1 MNYFFKIYS
10 YFCMIIN
17 RNISIINK
25 EVTLTLYYKIG
36 IDAGSTTLKCIV
48 LNEEDK
54 ILYSNYERHYSKV
67 REKLIEELEN
77 IKGIIENKKFKI
89 AITGSAGYGISKEYN
104 LPFVQEVF
112 ATTLAIKRYYDDV
125 DVAIELGGEDAK
137 IIFLTGGFEE
147 RMNSSCAGGTGAFI
161 DQMAHLMG
169 LTVDEMD
176 NLSLK
181 HENIYEIASRCGV
194 FAKTD
199 IQPLLNQ
206 GARKEDI
213 SASVFQSVVNQTIGG
228 LAQGRSIEGKIMFL
242 GGPLYFCKGLRER
255 FIKTLKLKDNDVVSP
270 ENAQVFVAIG
280 SAIYSKENNK
290 KYEYEELLNT
300 IKENHNEISTMNVI
314 DPLFNSEEEYNE
326 FKERHKKAK
335 VKVSDIN
342 NYAGEA
348 YVGIDAGSTTTK
360 VVLIDKED
368 NILYEYYG
376 SNKGNP
382 IEVVK
387 KELKHIYNICGK
399 KIKIM
404 GSAVTG
410 YGEEL
415 IKKAF
420 SIDFGIVE
428 TVAHYIAASHFNP
441 KVDFILDIGGQDIK
455 CFKIKDGIVANI
467 MLNEACSSGCG
478 SFIESFAN
486 QMGYDVETFSKLGLF
501 AKHGADL
508 GSRCTVFMN
517 SSVKQAQKEGAT
529 VEDLSAGLS
538 VSVVKNALYKV
549 IRAKSLDELG
559 KNIIVQ
565 GGTMYND
572 AILRAFE
579 KELGMN
585 VIRPSISGLMGAYG
599 CALYAKRKNL
609 KESKII
615 SKEDLESFT
624 HKSKIAKCGLCTN
637 RCNLTINIFNDGE
650 KYISGNRCEK
660 PTGNKKSESIPNMYQ
675 YKYKK
680 LREYESLDE
689 GKRGTIGLPMVLNMY
704 ENIPLWATFFKEL
717 GFKVVLSDESNK
729 KMYLKGQHTIPS
741 DTVCYPAK
749 LAHGHIENLISKNI
763 EHIFYPCM
771 SYNFDEGISDNCFN
785 CPVVAYYPELLKTNV
800 KELDSNNFMMEYLS
814 LNNKK
819 LLSKQLYEILNK
831 TFGDIKQKE
840 VKNAL
845 EKAYIEYEKYTKHIK
860 EKGKEFIEYAK
871 NNNKKVIVVAGRPY
885 HIDPEINHGID
896 KVLSSLGIVV
906 LTEDSIE
913 VSHEKPKVNI
923 LNQWTYQARLYNAA
937 YYVAKNKDMEL
948 IQLVSFGCGTDAI
961 TSDEV
966 KDILERNNKIYTQLK
981 IDETNNLGAAK
992 IRIRSLLE
1000 AIAQE

>member
-280 SAIYSKENNK
+280 SAIYSKEDNK
-290 KYEYEELLNT
+290 KYEYEELLNI
-300 IKENHNEISTMNVI
+300 IKENHNEISTMNII

-387 KELKHIYNICGK
+387 KELKHIYNICGE

-729 KMYLKGQHTIPS
+729 KMYLRGQHTIPS

-860 EKGKEFIEYAK
+860 EKGEEFIEYAK

>member
-1 MNYFFKIYS
+1 
-10 YFCMIIN
+10 MIIN

-280 SAIYSKENNK
+280 SAIYSKEDNK
-290 KYEYEELLNT
+290 KYEYEELLNI
-300 IKENHNEISTMNVI
+300 IKENHNEISTMNII

-326 FKERHKKAK
+326 FKERHQKAE
-335 VKVSDIN
+335 VKVSDIS

-348 YVGIDAGSTTTK
+348 YIGIDAGSTTTK
-360 VVLIDKED
+360 VVLMDKED

-387 KELKHIYNICGK
+387 KELKHIYNICGE

-420 SIDFGIVE
+420 SVDFGIVE

-579 KELGMN
+579 KELGIN

-615 SKEDLESFT
+615 AKEDLESFT

-660 PTGNKKSESIPNMYQ
+660 PTGNKKSKSIPNMYQ

-800 KELDSNNFMMEYLS
+800 KGLNSNNFMMEYLS

-860 EKGKEFIEYAK
+860 EKGDEFIEYAK

>member
-280 SAIYSKENNK
+280 SAIYSKEDNK
-290 KYEYEELLNT
+290 KYEYEELLNI
-300 IKENHNEISTMNVI
+300 IKENHNEISTMNII

-326 FKERHKKAK
+326 FKERHQKAE
-335 VKVSDIN
+335 VKVSDIS

-348 YVGIDAGSTTTK
+348 YIGIDAGSTTTK
-360 VVLIDKED
+360 VVLMDKDD

-387 KELKHIYNICGK
+387 KELKHIYNICGE

-420 SIDFGIVE
+420 SVDFGIVE

-579 KELGMN
+579 KELGIN

-615 SKEDLESFT
+615 AKEDLESFT

-660 PTGNKKSESIPNMYQ
+660 PTGNKKSKSIPNMYQ

-800 KELDSNNFMMEYLS
+800 KELNSNNFMMEYLS

-860 EKGKEFIEYAK
+860 EIGDEFIEYAK

-885 HIDPEINHGID
+885 HIYPEINHGID

>member
-280 SAIYSKENNK
+280 SAIYSKEDNK
-290 KYEYEELLNT
+290 KYEYEELLNI
-300 IKENHNEISTMNVI
+300 IKENHNEISTMNII

-387 KELKHIYNICGK
+387 KELKHIYNICGE

-559 KNIIVQ
+559 RNIIVQ

-819 LLSKQLYEILNK
+819 LLSRQLYEILNK

-860 EKGKEFIEYAK
+860 EKGEEFIEYAK

>member
-290 KYEYEELLNT
+290 KYEYEELLNI
-300 IKENHNEISTMNVI
+300 IKENHNEISTMNII

-326 FKERHKKAK
+326 FKERHQKAK

-342 NYAGEA
+342 NYVGEA

-387 KELKHIYNICGK
+387 KELKHIYNICGE

-845 EKAYIEYEKYTKHIK
+845 EKAYIEYDKYTKHIK
-860 EKGKEFIEYAK
+860 EKGEEFIEYAK

>member
-280 SAIYSKENNK
+280 SAIYSKEDNK
-290 KYEYEELLNT
+290 KYEYEELLNI
-300 IKENHNEISTMNVI
+300 IKENHNEISTMNII

-326 FKERHKKAK
+326 FKERHQKAK

-342 NYAGEA
+342 NYTGEA

-387 KELKHIYNICGK
+387 KELKHIYNICGE

-860 EKGKEFIEYAK
+860 EKGEEFIEYAK

>member
-1 MNYFFKIYS
+1 M
-10 YFCMIIN
+10 
-17 RNISIINK
+17 
-25 EVTLTLYYKIG
+25 YYKIG

-242 GGPLYFCKGLRER
+242 GGPLYFCKGLRDR

-290 KYEYEELLNT
+290 KYEYEELLNI

-387 KELKHIYNICGK
+387 KELKHIYNICGE

-819 LLSKQLYEILNK
+819 LLGKQLYEILNK

-845 EKAYIEYEKYTKHIK
+845 EKAYIEYDKYTKHIK
-860 EKGKEFIEYAK
+860 EKGEEFIEYAK

>member
-290 KYEYEELLNT
+290 KYEYEELLNI

-326 FKERHKKAK
+326 FKERHQKAK

-387 KELKHIYNICGK
+387 KELKHIYNICGE

-860 EKGKEFIEYAK
+860 EKGEEFIEYAK

>member
-1 MNYFFKIYS
+1 M
-10 YFCMIIN
+10 
-17 RNISIINK
+17 
-25 EVTLTLYYKIG
+25 YYKIG

-280 SAIYSKENNK
+280 SAIYSKEDNK
-290 KYEYEELLNT
+290 KYEYEELLNI
-300 IKENHNEISTMNVI
+300 IKENHNEISTMNII

-326 FKERHKKAK
+326 FKERHQKAK

-342 NYAGEA
+342 NYVGDA

-387 KELKHIYNICGK
+387 KELKHIYNICGE
-399 KIKIM
+399 KINIM

-609 KESKII
+609 KESNII
-615 SKEDLESFT
+615 SKDDLESFT

-675 YKYKK
+675 YKYKR

-800 KELDSNNFMMEYLS
+800 KELNSNNFMMEYLS

-831 TFGDIKQKE
+831 TFRDIKQKE

-845 EKAYIEYEKYTKHIK
+845 EKAYIEYDKYTKHIK
-860 EKGKEFIEYAK
+860 EKGEEFIEYAK

>member
-1 MNYFFKIYS
+1 M
-10 YFCMIIN
+10 
-17 RNISIINK
+17 
-25 EVTLTLYYKIG
+25 YYKIG

-290 KYEYEELLNT
+290 KYEYDELLNI

-342 NYAGEA
+342 NYTGDA

-387 KELKHIYNICGK
+387 KELKHIYNICGE
-399 KIKIM
+399 KIRIM

-845 EKAYIEYEKYTKHIK
+845 EKAYIEYDKYTKHIK
-860 EKGKEFIEYAK
+860 EKGEEFIEYAK

-885 HIDPEINHGID
+885 HIDPEINHG
-896 KVLSSLGIVV
+896 
-906 LTEDSIE
+906 
-913 VSHEKPKVNI
+913 
-923 LNQWTYQARLYNAA
+923 
-937 YYVAKNKDMEL
+937 
-948 IQLVSFGCGTDAI
+948 
-961 TSDEV
+961 
-966 KDILERNNKIYTQLK
+966 
-981 IDETNNLGAAK
+981 
-992 IRIRSLLE
+992 
-1000 AIAQE
+1000 

>member
-280 SAIYSKENNK
+280 SAIYSKEDNK
-290 KYEYEELLNT
+290 KYEYDELLNI
-300 IKENHNEISTMNVI
+300 IKENHNEISTMNII

-326 FKERHKKAK
+326 FKERHQKAK

-342 NYAGEA
+342 NYIGDA

-387 KELKHIYNICGK
+387 KELKHIYNICGE
-399 KIKIM
+399 KINIM

-455 CFKIKDGIVANI
+455 CFKIKNGIVANI

-609 KESKII
+609 KESNII

-675 YKYKK
+675 YKYKR

-800 KELDSNNFMMEYLS
+800 KELNSNNFMMEYLS

-845 EKAYIEYEKYTKHIK
+845 EKAYIEYEKYTNHIK
-860 EKGKEFIEYAK
+860 EKGKGFIEYAK

>member
-1 MNYFFKIYS
+1 M
-10 YFCMIIN
+10 
-17 RNISIINK
+17 
-25 EVTLTLYYKIG
+25 YYKIG

-54 ILYSNYERHYSKV
+54 IIYSNYERHYSKV
-67 REKLIEELEN
+67 REKLIEELER

-255 FIKTLKLKDNDVVSP
+255 FIKTLKLQENDVVSP

-280 SAIYSKENNK
+280 SAIYSKEDNRE
-290 KYEYEELLNT
+290 YEYEELLEI
-300 IKENHNEISTMNVI
+300 IKENRNEIATINII
-314 DPLFNSEEEYNE
+314 DPLFNDESEYEE
-326 FKERHKKAK
+326 FKKRHNRAK
-335 VKVSDIN
+335 VISKDIN
-342 NYAGEA
+342 LYNGEA
-348 YVGIDAGSTTTK
+348 YIGIDAGSTTTK

-387 KELKHIYNICGK
+387 KELKHIYNICGE
-399 KIKIM
+399 KIKII

-455 CFKIKDGIVANI
+455 CFKIKNGIVANI

-549 IRAKSLDELG
+549 IRAKSVEELG
-559 KNIIVQ
+559 ENIIVQ

-599 CALYAKRKNL
+599 CALYAKRKSP

-615 SKEDLESFT
+615 SKEDLEKFT

-650 KYISGNRCEK
+650 RYISGNRCER
-660 PTGNKKSESIPNMYQ
+660 PTGNKKAENIPNMYQ

-680 LREYESLDE
+680 LREYESLEE
-689 GKRGTIGLPMVLNMY
+689 GTRGTIGLPMVLNMY

-717 GFKVVLSDESNK
+717 GFKVVLSDQSNK

-749 LAHGHIENLISKNI
+749 LAHGHIENLLSKNI

-800 KELDSNNFMMEYLS
+800 KELNSNNFMMEYLS

-819 LLSKQLYEILNK
+819 LLSKKLYEILNE

-845 EKAYIEYEKYTKHIK
+845 EKAYIEYERYTKDIK
-860 EKGKEFIEYAK
+860 QKGEEFIEYAK
-871 NNNKKVIVVAGRPY
+871 NNNKKVIVIAGRPY

-913 VSHEKPKVNI
+913 LSHEKPKVNI

-937 YYVAKNKDMEL
+937 YYVANNKDVEL

>member
-1 MNYFFKIYS
+1 M
-10 YFCMIIN
+10 
-17 RNISIINK
+17 
-25 EVTLTLYYKIG
+25 YYKIG

-290 KYEYEELLNT
+290 KYEYDELLNI
-300 IKENHNEISTMNVI
+300 IKENHNEISTMNII

-326 FKERHKKAK
+326 FKERHQKAK

-342 NYAGEA
+342 NYTGDA
-348 YVGIDAGSTTTK
+348 YIGIDAGSTTTK

-599 CALYAKRKNL
+599 CALYAKRKKI

-819 LLSKQLYEILNK
+819 LLSKQLYGILSK

-845 EKAYIEYEKYTKHIK
+845 EKAYIEYDKYTKHIK
-860 EKGKEFIEYAK
+860 EKGEEFIEYAK

-913 VSHEKPKVNI
+913 VSNEKPKVNI

>member
-280 SAIYSKENNK
+280 SAIYSKEDNK
-290 KYEYEELLNT
+290 KYEYEELLNI
-300 IKENHNEISTMNVI
+300 IKENHNEISTMNII

-342 NYAGEA
+342 NYTGDA

-387 KELKHIYNICGK
+387 KELKHIYNICGE
-399 KIKIM
+399 KIRIM

-529 VEDLSAGLS
+529 VENLSAGLS

-650 KYISGNRCEK
+650 RYISGNRCEK
-660 PTGNKKSESIPNMYQ
+660 PTSNKKSESIPNMYQ

-689 GKRGTIGLPMVLNMY
+689 GERGTIGLPMVLNMY

-800 KELDSNNFMMEYLS
+800 KELNSNNFMMEYLS

-860 EKGKEFIEYAK
+860 EKGEEFIEYAK
-871 NNNKKVIVVAGRPY
+871 NNNKKVIVVVGRPY

-913 VSHEKPKVNI
+913 VSHEKLKVNI

>member
-1 MNYFFKIYS
+1 
-10 YFCMIIN
+10 MIIN

-270 ENAQVFVAIG
+270 KNAQVFVAIG
-280 SAIYSKENNK
+280 SAIYSKEDNK
-290 KYEYEELLNT
+290 KYEYEELLNI
-300 IKENHNEISTMNVI
+300 IKENHNEISTMNII

-326 FKERHKKAK
+326 FKERHQKAE
-335 VKVSDIN
+335 VKVSDIS

-348 YVGIDAGSTTTK
+348 YIGIDAGSTTTK
-360 VVLIDKED
+360 VVLMDKDD

-387 KELKHIYNICGK
+387 KELKHIYNICGE

-420 SIDFGIVE
+420 SVDFGIVE

-579 KELGMN
+579 KELGIN

-650 KYISGNRCEK
+650 KYISGNICEK
-660 PTGNKKSESIPNMYQ
+660 PTGNKKSKSIPNMYQ

-800 KELDSNNFMMEYLS
+800 KELNSNNFMMEYLS

-860 EKGKEFIEYAK
+860 EKGDEFIEYAK

>member
-1 MNYFFKIYS
+1 M
-10 YFCMIIN
+10 
-17 RNISIINK
+17 
-25 EVTLTLYYKIG
+25 YYKIG

-280 SAIYSKENNK
+280 SAIYSKEDNK
-290 KYEYEELLNT
+290 KYEYEELLNI
-300 IKENHNEISTMNVI
+300 IKENHNEISTMNII

-326 FKERHKKAK
+326 FKERHQKAK

-387 KELKHIYNICGK
+387 KELKHIYNICGE

-729 KMYLKGQHTIPS
+729 KMYLRGQHTIPS

-845 EKAYIEYEKYTKHIK
+845 EKAYIEYDKYTKHIK
-860 EKGKEFIEYAK
+860 EKGEEFIEYAK

>member
-280 SAIYSKENNK
+280 SAIYSKEDNK
-290 KYEYEELLNT
+290 KYEYEELLNI
-300 IKENHNEISTMNVI
+300 IKENHNEISTMNII

-326 FKERHKKAK
+326 FKERHQKAE
-335 VKVSDIN
+335 VKVSDIS

-348 YVGIDAGSTTTK
+348 YIGIDAGSTTTK
-360 VVLIDKED
+360 VVLMDKED

-387 KELKHIYNICGK
+387 KELKHIYNICGE

-420 SIDFGIVE
+420 SVDFGIVE

-579 KELGMN
+579 KELGIN

-615 SKEDLESFT
+615 AKEDLESFT

-660 PTGNKKSESIPNMYQ
+660 PTGNKKSKSIPNMYQ

-800 KELDSNNFMMEYLS
+800 KELNSNNFMMEYLS

-860 EKGKEFIEYAK
+860 EKGDEFIEYAK

>member
-290 KYEYEELLNT
+290 KYEYEELLNI
-300 IKENHNEISTMNVI
+300 IKENHNEISTMNII

-387 KELKHIYNICGK
+387 KELKHIYNICGE

-860 EKGKEFIEYAK
+860 EKGEEFIEYAK

>member
-1 MNYFFKIYS
+1 
-10 YFCMIIN
+10 MIIN

-280 SAIYSKENNK
+280 SAIYSKEDNK
-290 KYEYEELLNT
+290 KYEYEELLNI
-300 IKENHNEISTMNVI
+300 IKENHNEISTMNII

-326 FKERHKKAK
+326 FKERHQKAE
-335 VKVSDIN
+335 VKVSDIS

-348 YVGIDAGSTTTK
+348 YIGIDAGSTTTK
-360 VVLIDKED
+360 VVLMDKED

-387 KELKHIYNICGK
+387 KELKHIYNICGE

-420 SIDFGIVE
+420 SVDFGIVE

-579 KELGMN
+579 KELGIN

-660 PTGNKKSESIPNMYQ
+660 PTGNKKSKSIPNMYQ

-800 KELDSNNFMMEYLS
+800 KGLNSNNFMMEYLS

-831 TFGDIKQKE
+831 TFGDVKQKE

-860 EKGKEFIEYAK
+860 EKGDEFIEYAK

>member
-290 KYEYEELLNT
+290 KYEYEELLNI
-300 IKENHNEISTMNVI
+300 IKENHNEISTMNII

-342 NYAGEA
+342 NYDGEA

-387 KELKHIYNICGK
+387 KELKHIYNICGE

-860 EKGKEFIEYAK
+860 EKGEEFIEYAK

>member
-255 FIKTLKLKDNDVVSP
+255 FIKTLKLEDNDVVSP

-290 KYEYEELLNT
+290 KYGYEELLNI
-300 IKENHNEISTMNVI
+300 IKENHNEISTMNII

-342 NYAGEA
+342 NYTGEA

-387 KELKHIYNICGK
+387 KELKHIYNICGE

-615 SKEDLESFT
+615 SKEDLENFT
-624 HKSKIAKCGLCTN
+624 HKAKIAKCGLCTN

-675 YKYKK
+675 YKYKR

-860 EKGKEFIEYAK
+860 EKGEEFIEYAK

>member
-1 MNYFFKIYS
+1 M
-10 YFCMIIN
+10 
-17 RNISIINK
+17 
-25 EVTLTLYYKIG
+25 YYKIG

-290 KYEYEELLNT
+290 KYEYDELLNI
-300 IKENHNEISTMNVI
+300 IKENHNEISTMNII

-326 FKERHKKAK
+326 FKERHQKAK

-342 NYAGEA
+342 NYTGEA

-387 KELKHIYNICGK
+387 KELKHIYNICGE

-704 ENIPLWATFFKEL
+704 ENIPIWATFFKEL

-860 EKGKEFIEYAK
+860 EKGEEFIEYAK

>member
-77 IKGIIENKKFKI
+77 IKGIIENKKLKI

-290 KYEYEELLNT
+290 KYEYEELLNI
-300 IKENHNEISTMNVI
+300 IKENHNEISTMNII

-387 KELKHIYNICGK
+387 KELKHIYNICGE

-729 KMYLKGQHTIPS
+729 KMYLRGQHTIPS

-860 EKGKEFIEYAK
+860 EKGEEFIEYAK

>member
-1 MNYFFKIYS
+1 M
-10 YFCMIIN
+10 
-17 RNISIINK
+17 
-25 EVTLTLYYKIG
+25 YYKIG

-48 LNEEDK
+48 LNKEDK

-290 KYEYEELLNT
+290 KYEYEELLNI
-300 IKENHNEISTMNVI
+300 IKENHNEISTMNII

-387 KELKHIYNICGK
+387 KELKHIYNICGE

-729 KMYLKGQHTIPS
+729 KMYLRGQHTIPS

-845 EKAYIEYEKYTKHIK
+845 EKAYIEYDKYTKHIK
-860 EKGKEFIEYAK
+860 EKGEEFIEYAK

>member
-290 KYEYEELLNT
+290 KYEYDELLNI

-326 FKERHKKAK
+326 FKERHQKAE
-335 VKVSDIN
+335 VKVSDIS

-348 YVGIDAGSTTTK
+348 YIGIDAGSTTTK
-360 VVLIDKED
+360 VVLMDKED

-387 KELKHIYNICGK
+387 KELKHIYNICGE

-420 SIDFGIVE
+420 SVDFGIVE

-729 KMYLKGQHTIPS
+729 KMYLRGQHTIPS

-860 EKGKEFIEYAK
+860 EKGEEFIEYAK

-896 KVLSSLGIVV
+896 KVLSSLGIFV

-913 VSHEKPKVNI
+913 VGHEKPKVNI

>member
-242 GGPLYFCKGLRER
+242 GGPLYFCKGLRDR

-290 KYEYEELLNT
+290 KYEYEELLNI
-300 IKENHNEISTMNVI
+300 IKENHNEISTMNII

-342 NYAGEA
+342 NYTGEA

-387 KELKHIYNICGK
+387 KELKHIYNICGE

-559 KNIIVQ
+559 RNIIVQ

-749 LAHGHIENLISKNI
+749 LAHGHIENLISNNI

-860 EKGKEFIEYAK
+860 EKGEEFIEYAK

>member
-1 MNYFFKIYS
+1 
-10 YFCMIIN
+10 
-17 RNISIINK
+17 
-25 EVTLTLYYKIG
+25 
-36 IDAGSTTLKCIV
+36 
-48 LNEEDK
+48 
-54 ILYSNYERHYSKV
+54 
-67 REKLIEELEN
+67 
-77 IKGIIENKKFKI
+77 
-89 AITGSAGYGISKEYN
+89 
-104 LPFVQEVF
+104 
-112 ATTLAIKRYYDDV
+112 
-125 DVAIELGGEDAK
+125 
-137 IIFLTGGFEE
+137 
-147 RMNSSCAGGTGAFI
+147 MNSSCAGGTGAFI

-342 NYAGEA
+342 NYTGDA

-387 KELKHIYNICGK
+387 KELKHIYNICGE
-399 KIKIM
+399 KIRIM

-729 KMYLKGQHTIPS
+729 KMYLRGQHTIPS

-831 TFGDIKQKE
+831 TFGDVKQKE

-860 EKGKEFIEYAK
+860 EKGEEFIEYAK

>member
-1 MNYFFKIYS
+1 M
-10 YFCMIIN
+10 
-17 RNISIINK
+17 
-25 EVTLTLYYKIG
+25 YYKIG

-280 SAIYSKENNK
+280 SAIYSKEDNK
-290 KYEYEELLNT
+290 KYEYEELLNI
-300 IKENHNEISTMNVI
+300 IKENHNEISTMNII

-326 FKERHKKAK
+326 FKERHQKAE
-335 VKVSDIN
+335 VKVSDIS

-348 YVGIDAGSTTTK
+348 YIGIDAGSTTTK
-360 VVLIDKED
+360 VVLMDKED

-387 KELKHIYNICGK
+387 KELKHIYNICGE

-420 SIDFGIVE
+420 SVDFGIVE

-579 KELGMN
+579 KELGIN

-615 SKEDLESFT
+615 AKEDLESFT

-660 PTGNKKSESIPNMYQ
+660 PTGNKKSKSIPNMYQ

-717 GFKVVLSDESNK
+717 GFKVVLSDKSNK

-800 KELDSNNFMMEYLS
+800 KELNSNNFMMEYLS

-831 TFGDIKQKE
+831 TFGDVKQKE

-860 EKGKEFIEYAK
+860 EKGEEFIEYAK

>member
-290 KYEYEELLNT
+290 KYEYEELLNI
-300 IKENHNEISTMNVI
+300 IKENHNEISTMNII

-387 KELKHIYNICGK
+387 KELKHIYNICGE

-763 EHIFYPCM
+763 KHIFYPCM

-800 KELDSNNFMMEYLS
+800 KELNSNNFMMEYLS

-860 EKGKEFIEYAK
+860 EKGEEFIEYAK

-913 VSHEKPKVNI
+913 VSHEKLKVNI

>member
-1 MNYFFKIYS
+1 
-10 YFCMIIN
+10 MIIN

-280 SAIYSKENNK
+280 SAIYSKEDNK
-290 KYEYEELLNT
+290 KYEYEELLNI
-300 IKENHNEISTMNVI
+300 IKENHNEISTMNII

-326 FKERHKKAK
+326 FKERHQKAE
-335 VKVSDIN
+335 VKVSDIS

-348 YVGIDAGSTTTK
+348 YIGIDAGSTTTK
-360 VVLIDKED
+360 VVLMDKED

-387 KELKHIYNICGK
+387 KELKHIYNICGE

-420 SIDFGIVE
+420 SVDFGIVE

-579 KELGMN
+579 KELGIN

-660 PTGNKKSESIPNMYQ
+660 PTGNKKSKSIPNMYQ

-763 EHIFYPCM
+763 EYIFYPCM

-800 KELDSNNFMMEYLS
+800 KELNSNNFMMEYLS

-860 EKGKEFIEYAK
+860 EKGDEFIEYAK

>member
-54 ILYSNYERHYSKV
+54 IFYSNYERHYSKV

-290 KYEYEELLNT
+290 KYEYEELLNI
-300 IKENHNEISTMNVI
+300 IKENHNEISTMNII

-387 KELKHIYNICGK
+387 KELKHIYNICGE

-729 KMYLKGQHTIPS
+729 KMYLRGQHTIPS

-845 EKAYIEYEKYTKHIK
+845 EKAYIEYDKYTKHIK
-860 EKGKEFIEYAK
+860 EKGEEFIEYAK

>member
-280 SAIYSKENNK
+280 SAIYSKEDNK
-290 KYEYEELLNT
+290 KYEYEELLNI
-300 IKENHNEISTMNVI
+300 IKENHNEISTMNII

-387 KELKHIYNICGK
+387 KELKHIYNICGE

-572 AILRAFE
+572 AILKAFE

-860 EKGKEFIEYAK
+860 EKGEEFIEYAK

>member
-280 SAIYSKENNK
+280 SAIYSKEDNK
-290 KYEYEELLNT
+290 KYEYEELLNI
-300 IKENHNEISTMNVI
+300 IKENHNEISTMNII

-326 FKERHKKAK
+326 FKERHQKAE
-335 VKVSDIN
+335 VKVSDIS

-348 YVGIDAGSTTTK
+348 YIGIDAGSTTTK
-360 VVLIDKED
+360 VVLMDKDD

-387 KELKHIYNICGK
+387 KELKHIYNICGE

-579 KELGMN
+579 KELGIN

-660 PTGNKKSESIPNMYQ
+660 PTGNKKSKSIPNMYQ

-800 KELDSNNFMMEYLS
+800 KGLNSNNFMMEYLS

-831 TFGDIKQKE
+831 TFGDVKQKE

-860 EKGKEFIEYAK
+860 EKGEEFIEYAK

>member
-1 MNYFFKIYS
+1 
-10 YFCMIIN
+10 MIIN

-280 SAIYSKENNK
+280 SAIYSKEDNK
-290 KYEYEELLNT
+290 KYEYEELLNI
-300 IKENHNEISTMNVI
+300 IKENHNEISTMNII

-326 FKERHKKAK
+326 FKERHQKAE
-335 VKVSDIN
+335 VKVSDIS

-348 YVGIDAGSTTTK
+348 YIGIDAGSTTTK
-360 VVLIDKED
+360 VVLMDKDD

-387 KELKHIYNICGK
+387 KELKHIYNICGE

-420 SIDFGIVE
+420 SVDFGIVE

-549 IRAKSLDELG
+549 IRAKNLDELG

-579 KELGMN
+579 KELGIN

-660 PTGNKKSESIPNMYQ
+660 PTGNKKSKSIPNMYQ

-800 KELDSNNFMMEYLS
+800 KELNSNNFMMEYLS

-860 EKGKEFIEYAK
+860 EKGDEFIEYAK

>member
-1 MNYFFKIYS
+1 M
-10 YFCMIIN
+10 
-17 RNISIINK
+17 
-25 EVTLTLYYKIG
+25 YYKIG

-280 SAIYSKENNK
+280 SAIYSKEDNK
-290 KYEYEELLNT
+290 KYEYEELLNI
-300 IKENHNEISTMNVI
+300 IKENHNEISTMNII

-326 FKERHKKAK
+326 FKERHQKAK

-342 NYAGEA
+342 NYVGDA

-387 KELKHIYNICGK
+387 KELKHIYNICGE
-399 KIKIM
+399 KINIM

-675 YKYKK
+675 YKYKR

-800 KELDSNNFMMEYLS
+800 KELNSNNFMMEYLS

-845 EKAYIEYEKYTKHIK
+845 EKAYIEYEKYINHIK

>member
-1 MNYFFKIYS
+1 M
-10 YFCMIIN
+10 
-17 RNISIINK
+17 
-25 EVTLTLYYKIG
+25 YYKIG

-228 LAQGRSIEGKIMFL
+228 LAQGRCIEGKIMFL

-280 SAIYSKENNK
+280 SAIYSKEDNK
-290 KYEYEELLNT
+290 KYEYEELLNI
-300 IKENHNEISTMNVI
+300 IKENHNEISTMNII

-387 KELKHIYNICGK
+387 KELKHIYNICGE

-860 EKGKEFIEYAK
+860 EKGEEFIEYAK

>member
-1 MNYFFKIYS
+1 
-10 YFCMIIN
+10 MIIN

-280 SAIYSKENNK
+280 SAIYSKEDNK
-290 KYEYEELLNT
+290 KYEYEELLNI
-300 IKENHNEISTMNVI
+300 IKENHNEISTMNII

-326 FKERHKKAK
+326 FKERHQKAE
-335 VKVSDIN
+335 VKVSDIS

-348 YVGIDAGSTTTK
+348 YIGIDAGSTTTK
-360 VVLIDKED
+360 VVLMDKED

-387 KELKHIYNICGK
+387 KELKHIYNICGE

-420 SIDFGIVE
+420 SVDFGIVE

-579 KELGMN
+579 KELGIN

-615 SKEDLESFT
+615 AKEDLESFT

-660 PTGNKKSESIPNMYQ
+660 PTGNKKSKSIPNMYQ

-800 KELDSNNFMMEYLS
+800 KGLNSNNFMMEYLS

-831 TFGDIKQKE
+831 TFGDVKQKE

-860 EKGKEFIEYAK
+860 EKGDEFIEYAK

-961 TSDEV
+961 TSDAV

>member
-1 MNYFFKIYS
+1 
-10 YFCMIIN
+10 
-17 RNISIINK
+17 
-25 EVTLTLYYKIG
+25 
-36 IDAGSTTLKCIV
+36 
-48 LNEEDK
+48 
-54 ILYSNYERHYSKV
+54 
-67 REKLIEELEN
+67 
-77 IKGIIENKKFKI
+77 
-89 AITGSAGYGISKEYN
+89 
-104 LPFVQEVF
+104 
-112 ATTLAIKRYYDDV
+112 
-125 DVAIELGGEDAK
+125 
-137 IIFLTGGFEE
+137 
-147 RMNSSCAGGTGAFI
+147 
-161 DQMAHLMG
+161 MAHLMG

-280 SAIYSKENNK
+280 SAIYSKEDNK
-290 KYEYEELLNT
+290 KYEYEELLNI
-300 IKENHNEISTMNVI
+300 IKENHNEISTMNII

-387 KELKHIYNICGK
+387 KELKHIYNICGE

-860 EKGKEFIEYAK
+860 EKGEEFIEYAK